1 MIKKD
6 KNLIA
11 FIKTNPQAEI
21 IMRRFESA
29 SRMRQ
34 WINEKK
40 QAMSN
45 ELELVVKKEI
55 RGKRAALS
63 MDTDTNKKADEEEK
77 ASLEKKLE
85 TLKNNVEEL
94 TQKAP
99 KVHENAKEALALCN
113 SGHLYSIHTTREP
126 SKALILGVEI
136 ACRLLGHKPITGSTY
151 PGDTDGWFNSG
162 NTHLFPSPTKAE
174 KFVKDMQEY
183 KIKDDFDLTR
193 IGEILKDAEFTLEK
207 AKSCNVVMGGVHEWA
222 EALVCDN

>member
-1 MIKKD
+1 MIQTRSPPIQFARLGGVNGLKLTRSSFAVMIKFSDILEDFIALQEEVAIQANMEPDDKKD

-55 RGKRAALS
+55 RDKRAALS

-126 SKALILGVEI
+126 SKTLILGVEI
-136 ACRLLGHKPITGSTY
+136 ACRLLGH
-151 PGDTDGWFNSG
+151 
-162 NTHLFPSPTKAE
+162 
-174 KFVKDMQEY
+174 
-183 KIKDDFDLTR
+183 
-193 IGEILKDAEFTLEK
+193 
-207 AKSCNVVMGGVHEWA
+207 
-222 EALVCDN
+222 